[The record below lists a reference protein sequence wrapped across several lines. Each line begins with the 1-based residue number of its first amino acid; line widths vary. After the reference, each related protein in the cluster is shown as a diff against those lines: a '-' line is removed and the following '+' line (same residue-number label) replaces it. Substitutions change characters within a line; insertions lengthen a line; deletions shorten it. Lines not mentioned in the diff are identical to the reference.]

1 MAMLENKT
9 KENPK
14 LEQNKLSDGRIS
26 LYLEYYFLL
35 KLLKVILSK
44 RNTFYSYSFRQY
56 LYLAVNRKSLVRFGY
71 IDKNRLNSKHG
82 NSDIF
87 IHFSYIQMI
96 AEFNSYMS
104 NIDIDFFKELC
115 LKHGELRHYK
125 KNEFILHEGDAC
137 SFFGFILSG
146 VVKYSCTNRTE
157 NKPYNV
163 GFPFQMNL

>member
-71 IDKNRLNSKHG
+71 IDKKQTKLQTWKFRYFL
-82 NSDIF
+82 
-87 IHFSYIQMI
+87 YISLI
-96 AEFNSYMS
+96 
-104 NIDIDFFKELC
+104 
-115 LKHGELRHYK
+115 YK
-125 KNEFILHEGDAC
+125 
-137 SFFGFILSG
+137 
-146 VVKYSCTNRTE
+146 
-157 NKPYNV
+157 
-163 GFPFQMNL
+163 

>member
-56 LYLAVNRKSLVRFGY
+56 LYLSVNRK
-71 IDKNRLNSKHG
+71 K
-82 NSDIF
+82 
-87 IHFSYIQMI
+87 FSTVWIYRQKT
-96 AEFNSYMS
+96 
-104 NIDIDFFKELC
+104 D
-115 LKHGELRHYK
+115 
-125 KNEFILHEGDAC
+125 
-137 SFFGFILSG
+137 
-146 VVKYSCTNRTE
+146 
-157 NKPYNV
+157 
-163 GFPFQMNL
+163 